1 LGRLETQDVAR
12 IRESAPARHQNMKDD
27 SYKRVCLLE
36 KKPQIRAMLEAA
48 LRFYNVSASYFSKPQ
63 ECLQELAERPC
74 DLFIVDLDD
83 WEVEGLHALAQVRRM
98 APWTSSLAVV
108 ERAGVRCAVRAM
120 KAGANDCL
128 EKPVQRD
135 RLTVAI
141 ERHLS
146 HAQASGGRSRKAL
159 TQTEIQ
165 VLQLILA
172 GRTSRDIAI
181 ELHRSKR
188 TIDVHRKNI
197 MRKLEA
203 SSPVDL
209 VRRAMGMGFSQSQ

>member
-1 LGRLETQDVAR
+1 MAQV
-12 IRESAPARHQNMKDD
+12 RESAPSRHQSMKNDF
-27 SYKRVCLLE
+27 YKRVCLLE

-48 LRFYNVSASYFSKPQ
+48 LKFHNASASYFSKPQ

-74 DLFIVDLDD
+74 DLFIVDLDGY
-83 WEVEGLHALAQVRRM
+83 EAEGLHALAQVRRM
-98 APWTSSLAVV
+98 APWISSLAVV
-108 ERAGVRCAVRAM
+108 ERAAVRWAVRAM

-128 EKPVQRD
+128 EKPVQED
-135 RLTVAI
+135 RLTATI
-141 ERHLS
+141 GRHLS
-146 HAQASGGRSRKAL
+146 RARVSGGRSRKAL

>member
-1 LGRLETQDVAR
+1 MVGLETRGLAQV
-12 IRESAPARHQNMKDD
+12 RESAPARHQSMKDD

-36 KKPQIRAMLEAA
+36 KKPQIRATLEAA
-48 LRFYNVSASYFSKPQ
+48 LKFYNASASYFSKPQ

-74 DLFIVDLDD
+74 DLFIVDLDGC
-83 WEVEGLHALAQVRRM
+83 EVEGLHALAQVRRM
-98 APWTSSLAVV
+98 APWISSLAIV
-108 ERAGVRCAVRAM
+108 ERAAVRCAIRAM
-120 KAGANDCL
+120 KVGANDCL
-128 EKPVQRD
+128 EKPVQQE
-135 RLTVAI
+135 RLAVAI

-146 HAQASGGRSRKAL
+146 RAKASGGRSRKAL

-172 GRTSRDIAI
+172 GRTSRDIAV

-197 MRKLEA
+197 MHKLEA

>member
-1 LGRLETQDVAR
+1 MAQV
-12 IRESAPARHQNMKDD
+12 RESAHSRHKSMKDD

-36 KKPQIRAMLEAA
+36 KKPQVRAMLEAA
-48 LRFYNVSASYFSKPQ
+48 LKSHHASASYFSKPPD
-63 ECLQELAERPC
+63 CLEELSERPC
-74 DLFIVDLDD
+74 DLFIIDLDGC
-83 WEVEGLHALAQVRRM
+83 EVEGLHTLVQVRRM
-98 APWTSSLAVV
+98 APWISSLAVV
-108 ERAGVRCAVRAM
+108 ERAAVRCAVEAM

-128 EKPVQRD
+128 EKPVQEA
-135 RLTVAI
+135 RLALAI
-141 ERHLS
+141 EGHLS
-146 HAQASGGRSRKAL
+146 RANASRGRSRKAL

-172 GRTSRDIAI
+172 GRTSRGIAV